1 VQRRPRAARWSE
13 AFLPQRGD
21 EMTRYVFQIAT
32 IILLAFGSSAF
43 ADTPIRIQDPA
54 KYAQELFTNISPF
67 KASEIAKK
75 VAATIGK
82 PEAAETI
89 ENGLKLLDGK
99 KFDISKKVI
108 DRDINGAL
116 HQIVYYADV
125 ENVGFL
131 YFRLNFKITSTGWI
145 LANFNFKGE
154 TNELFPKDF
163 VEP

>member
-1 VQRRPRAARWSE
+1 MR
-13 AFLPQRGD
+13 
-21 EMTRYVFQIAT
+21 RYVFQIAT
-32 IILLAFGSSAF
+32 IILVAFGSPAF

-54 KYAQELFTNISPF
+54 KYAQELFANISPF

-116 HQIVYYADV
+116 HQIVYYAYV

-131 YFRLNFKITSTGWI
+131 YFRSEFQDNQHRLD
-145 LANFNFKGE
+145 LGE
-154 TNELFPKDF
+154 FQF
-163 VEP
+163 QG

>member
-1 VQRRPRAARWSE
+1 MQRRPHVGKWSE

-21 EMTRYVFQIAT
+21 EMRRYVFQIAT
-32 IILLAFGSSAF
+32 IILVAFGSPAF

-54 KYAQELFTNISPF
+54 KYAQELFANISPF

-116 HQIVYYADV
+116 HQIVYYAYV

>member
-1 VQRRPRAARWSE
+1 MQRRPRAGKWSE
-13 AFLPQRGD
+13 AFLPQRGN

-32 IILLAFGSSAF
+32 IIFLTFGSSAF
-43 ADTPIRIQDPA
+43 ADTAIRVQDPA
-54 KYAQELFTNISPF
+54 KFSQELFANISPL

-75 VAATIGK
+75 VATTIGK

-99 KFDISKKVI
+99 KIDISKKVI

-116 HQIVYYADV
+116 HQIVYYAYV
-125 ENVGFL
+125 ENIGFL

-145 LANFNFKGE
+145 LANFNKTE